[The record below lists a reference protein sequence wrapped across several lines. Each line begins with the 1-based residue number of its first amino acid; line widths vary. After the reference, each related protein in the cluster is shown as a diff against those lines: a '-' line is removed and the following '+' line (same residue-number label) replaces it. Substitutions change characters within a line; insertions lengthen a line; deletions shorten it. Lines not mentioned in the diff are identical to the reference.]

1 MYHLWNHWANA
12 CLGWFAQRCWLQT
25 ISAER
30 KRAITWRGWDRPMLF
45 ARVGQLFD
53 VPLSRHERTDS
64 DAVWRA
70 LAQAVQP
77 TESVSS
83 NRFISLQA
91 EQRTK

>member
-1 MYHLWNHWANA
+1 
-12 CLGWFAQRCWLQT
+12 
-25 ISAER
+25 
-30 KRAITWRGWDRPMLF
+30 MLF
-45 ARVGQLFD
+45 ALVGQLFD